1 MVMDADSRLM
11 RGGKPFVFTNCLTGQ
26 GIADVVA
33 LIRRNVLF
41 DLEPVRELAR

>member
-1 MVMDADSRLM
+1 
-11 RGGKPFVFTNCLTGQ
+11 VFTNCLTGE

-41 DLEPVRELAR
+41 DAESVRELAG